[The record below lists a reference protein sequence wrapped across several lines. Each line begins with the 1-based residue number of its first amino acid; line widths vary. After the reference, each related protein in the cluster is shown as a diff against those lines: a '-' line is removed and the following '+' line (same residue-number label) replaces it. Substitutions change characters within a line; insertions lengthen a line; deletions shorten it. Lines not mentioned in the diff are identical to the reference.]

1 MTLAGHLPPEHPL
14 SPRTALRRL
23 SPAVRPLAPC
33 DPEPLWEA
41 DTRLL
46 PRALRRY
53 RRAVREFARREL
65 RPRAL
70 ELDREPHGP
79 AEREVLLAAAR
90 AGLLTDLLPWPLGS
104 VPWSRMRHPLALVQ
118 SLKMEELCAACG
130 GLGLLIGAH
139 GLGSAPLLL
148 SGDPGAIRRFLLP
161 AYRRTRA
168 GHPSLLAFAITEP
181 GAGSD
186 AEESVGA
193 AGARPGTRVR
203 RVAGGFRLSG
213 RKVFISGGDLAEAVT
228 VFAALEDGGMESWTC
243 FLVERSRSG
252 FSVARRE
259 LKMGQRA
266 SGAAELVFD
275 DVFLPDDQVVGGLG
289 RGWALNRATLTLSRI
304 PVGAIALGIA
314 RGAAEAA
321 VEFARRARLGGRPL
335 VSYQDVQIEIARML
349 TELEAM
355 RALVWRSARTWRPR
369 QARASMTK
377 VFCSDAAVRVC
388 ERAMA
393 LMSDHGLLQAQR
405 AEKAFRDARLTQ
417 IYEGTNQVNL
427 LAVIEDHLDELE
439 PLPDGAAGEGG
450 PWPTGS

>member
-1 MTLAGHLPPEHPL
+1 MTLPGHLPPHHPL
-14 SPRTALRRL
+14 SPRTALAGL
-23 SPAVRPLAPC
+23 SPLVRPVAAYR
-33 DPEPLWEA
+33 PEPLWEL
-41 DTRLL
+41 DTRQL

-53 RRAVREFARREL
+53 RREMRDFARREL
-65 RPRAL
+65 APRAL

-90 AGLLTDLLPWPLGS
+90 AGLLDDLLPWPLGS
-104 VPWSRMRHPLALVQ
+104 VPWARARHPLALVQ

-130 GLGLLIGAH
+130 GLGVLIGAH

-148 SGDPGAIRRFLLP
+148 SGDLGAVRRFLLP
-161 AYRRTRA
+161 AYRRSRA

-186 AEESVGA
+186 AEESAGA
-193 AGARPGTRVR
+193 ATARPGTSAR
-203 RVAGGFRLSG
+203 RIPGGFRLSG
-213 RKVFISGGDLAEAVT
+213 RKVFISGGDLADAVT
-228 VFAALEDGGMESWTC
+228 VFAALDDGGMESWTC
-243 FLVERSRSG
+243 FLVERTRAG

-275 DVFLPDDQVVGGLG
+275 DVFLPDDHVVGGLR

-335 VSYQDVQIEIARML
+335 IAFQDVQIEVARML
-349 TELEAM
+349 TELQAM
-355 RALVWRSARTWRPR
+355 RAMVWQSARTWRPR
-369 QARASMTK
+369 QAPASMAK

-393 LMSDHGLLQAQR
+393 LMSDHGLMQAQR
-405 AEKAFRDARLTQ
+405 AEKAFRDARLAQ

-427 LAVIEDHLDELE
+427 LAVIEDQQEELE
-439 PLPDGAAGEGG
+439 PLPEGAAPGAAEGI
-450 PWPTGS
+450 P

>member
-1 MTLAGHLPPEHPL
+1 MTLPGHLPPEHPL

-23 SPAVRPLAPC
+23 SPLVRPLAPSE
-33 DPEPLWEA
+33 PEPLWEA

-53 RRAVREFARREL
+53 RRAVRDFARREL
-65 RPRAL
+65 APRAL
-70 ELDREPHGP
+70 GLDREPHGP

-90 AGLLTDLLPWPLGS
+90 EGLLTDLLPWPLGT
-104 VPWSRMRHPLALVQ
+104 VPWSRYRHPLALVQ

-148 SGDPGAIRRFLLP
+148 SGDPGTIRRFLLP
-161 AYRRTRA
+161 AYRRSRA
-168 GHPSLLAFAITEP
+168 GEPSLLAFAITEP

-186 AEESVGA
+186 AEESAGA
-193 AGARPGTRVR
+193 AAARPGTRAR
-203 RVAGGFRLSG
+203 RAPGGFRLSG
-213 RKVFISGGDLAEAVT
+213 RKIFISGGDLADAVT
-228 VFAALEDGGMESWTC
+228 VFAALDDGGMESWTC
-243 FLVERSRSG
+243 FLVERTRPG

-266 SGAAELVFD
+266 SGAAELVFE
-275 DVFLPDDQVVGGLG
+275 DVFLPDDHVVGGLG
-289 RGWALNRATLTLSRI
+289 RGWALNRATLNLSRV

-393 LMSDHGLLQAQR
+393 LMSDHGLWQSQR

-427 LAVIEDHLDELE
+427 LAVIEEHLDELE
-439 PLPDGAAGEGG
+439 PLPESGREEA

>member
-1 MTLAGHLPPEHPL
+1 MTVPGHLPPHHPL
-14 SPRTALRRL
+14 SPRSALAGL
-23 SPAVRPLAPC
+23 SPLVRPLAAYG
-33 DPEPLWEA
+33 PEPLWEM
-41 DTRLL
+41 DTRRL

-53 RRAVREFARREL
+53 RREVRDFARRQL
-65 RPRAL
+65 APRAL

-90 AGLLTDLLPWPLGS
+90 AGLLDDLLPWPLGS
-104 VPWSRMRHPLALVQ
+104 GPWTRARHPRALVQ

-130 GLGLLIGAH
+130 GLGVLIGAH
-139 GLGSAPLLL
+139 GLGSTPLLL
-148 SGDPGAIRRFLLP
+148 SGDPGAVRRFLLP
-161 AYRRTRA
+161 AYRRNRA

-186 AEESVGA
+186 AEESAGA
-193 AGARPGTRVR
+193 AAARPGTRAR
-203 RVAGGFRLSG
+203 RVPGGFRLSG
-213 RKVFISGGDLAEAVT
+213 RKVFISGGDLADAVT

-243 FLVERSRSG
+243 FLVERTRAG

-275 DVFLPDDQVVGGLG
+275 DVFLPDDHVVGGLG
-289 RGWALNRATLTLSRI
+289 RGWALNRATLNLSRI

-321 VEFARRARLGGRPL
+321 VEFARRAQLGGRPL
-335 VSYQDVQIEIARML
+335 IAFQDVQMEVARML
-349 TELEAM
+349 TELQAM
-355 RALVWRSARTWRPR
+355 RAMVWQSAWTWRPR
-369 QARASMTK
+369 QAPASMAK
-377 VFCSDAAVRVC
+377 VFCSDTAVRVC

-393 LMSDHGLLQAQR
+393 LMSDHGLLQAQW
-405 AEKAFRDARLTQ
+405 AEKAFRDARLAQ

-427 LAVIEDHLDELE
+427 LAVIEDQQEELE
-439 PLPDGAAGEGG
+439 PLPERAASGAEGT
-450 PWPTGS
+450 P